1 MQILARTLHIA
12 HGCPPRQYAVT
23 FRQGGERRVSIVC
36 GGVRRE
42 YEFRGRGY
50 RPGSLAQLERVI
62 ELFDAA
68 VPDPSVE
75 RINDE
80 LRAAS
85 STSRTHAGRQ
95 PAAAAAARS
104 RPAPSPG
111 DRQLPAADRT

>member
-1 MQILARTLHIA
+1 MQILARTLHVA

-23 FRQGGERRVSIVC
+23 FRQGAERRVSIVC

-42 YEFRGRGY
+42 YAFSGHGY
-50 RPGSLAQLERVI
+50 RPGSKAHLERLI
-62 ELFDAA
+62 ALFDAA

-85 STSRTHAGRQ
+85 EKRPTLR
-95 PAAAAAARS
+95 AAPAAARS
-104 RPAPSPG
+104 RPPPA
-111 DRQLPAADRT
+111 DRQLPASDRA